1 MLVHVCTHSQGE
13 EKNGWQNV
21 LLPWKKGIRPTYC
34 IHQCSDCDHFPC
46 RRTCPSSL
54 RRARSLDL
62 RDLNCSVLKT
72 SSLVPKAHS
81 TSPEGESCRV
91 CFGYL
96 CAGSR
101 NVHLQETRY
110 IVYHFIGVDP
120 YLLCKGLYKS
130 SASIELRQRFTQLW
144 KLHEPLVY
152 THCHGVPFEHNVH
165 IITHCLS

>member
-91 CFGYL
+91 CWVSLFVQVVETFICKRPVTLCIILLGLILICCVRDCTSLLPPLSWGKGSLNFGSSMNL
-96 CAGSR
+96 WFTLIAM
-101 NVHLQETRY
+101 V
-110 IVYHFIGVDP
+110 
-120 YLLCKGLYKS
+120 YLLNIMYTS
-130 SASIELRQRFTQLW
+130 
-144 KLHEPLVY
+144 LH
-152 THCHGVPFEHNVH
+152 TA
-165 IITHCLS
+165 